1 MRAGWASVSWWQVI
15 SSKYGSWR
23 VSWNPPR
30 PCVFAPVSGVTTIIG
45 VWFQYAAATAV
56 TKLVMPGPFCAMHT
70 ATSPFA
76 RVYPS
81 AMWAAPCSCATSTNR
96 TPARS
101 KMSSPGMNAEPTI
114 PNATFTPF
122 TRSVSTNAS

>member
-1 MRAGWASVSWWQVI
+1 M
-15 SSKYGSWR
+15 
-23 VSWNPPR
+23 
-30 PCVFAPVSGVTTIIG
+30 IIG

-70 ATSPFA
+70 AISPPA

-81 AMWAAPCSCATSTNR
+81 AMWAPPCSCATSTNR
-96 TPARS
+96 IPARS

-114 PNATFTPF
+114 PNVTFTPF